1 MYYTLYAFVTITI
14 NYYYYFYYY
23 YYNNNN
29 YYYYYYYY
37 YYYHRYYC
45 ISTQAI
51 SNYKAG
57 ADWLSL
63 RSMSP

>member
-1 MYYTLYAFVTITI
+1 MYYTLHAFLTITI
-14 NYYYYFYYY
+14 NYDYYYDYDYDY
-23 YYNNNN
+23 C

-37 YYYHRYYC
+37 YCYYC

>member
-1 MYYTLYAFVTITI
+1 MYYTLHAFLTITI
-14 NYYYYFYYY
+14 NYDYYYDYDYDYDDYYY
-23 YYNNNN
+23 C
-29 YYYYYYYY
+29 
-37 YYYHRYYC
+37 YYC

-63 RSMSP
+63 RSMIP